1 MLNINK
7 SIEYALI
14 AIRHINNNSKNKLCT
29 SREIANIYNIPQEIL
44 AKTLQ
49 KLCKKGYLL
58 SRKGINGGYALN
70 KNLETINLIDFIES
84 IEGPIGVVQCSND
97 IDCEIVDNCNIK
109 NPMNQINN
117 NIRRTL
123 SELSL
128 YELTI

>member
-7 SIEYALI
+7 TIEYALI

-109 NPMNQINN
+109 NPMNQINK

-123 SELSL
+123 SELNL